1 MKQERINEIIG
12 LMFLAISLFTFWSLL
27 TYDVH
32 DNPFFTS
39 HPNTTIHN
47 GAGLIGAYLSYFLM
61 FAFGYSSYTFP
72 LIFLFWAISF
82 LVQKIPVKL
91 FFKIVG
97 FLIFQSSTA
106 TVFSLLSPEA
116 RQFAMGGIWGYFLSA
131 NLSTYFGFGG
141 GLIIVDFGT
150 AVTFDIVSK
159 RGEYE
164 GGIIVPGMET
174 SLGLLSERAALLPK
188 IRLKEP
194 KTLVGKDTVESMRSG
209 ILNGYGELCR
219 GLIYRIRKEK
229 GKPCKT
235 VLTGGHSK
243 LISKFCHFDYIQPYL
258 TLNGLYLLYRE
269 SQR

>member
-141 GLIIVDFGT
+141 GLIIAIACF
-150 AVTFDIVSK
+150 
-159 RGEYE
+159 
-164 GGIIVPGMET
+164 
-174 SLGLLSERAALLPK
+174 LLSFILATEFLIFPFLTKGFVALMEICMNKFTELK
-188 IRLKEP
+188 ITR
-194 KTLVGKDTVESMRSG
+194 GKSIIPDFTTETAQPRIKRSG
-209 ILNGYGELCR
+209 VKKSSDDKKSE
-219 GLIYRIRKEK
+219 EK
-229 GKPCKT
+229 KGVFEKAPPPKA
-235 VLTGGHSK
+235 
-243 LISKFCHFDYIQPYL
+243 IMA
-258 TLNGLYLLYRE
+258 
-269 SQR
+269 